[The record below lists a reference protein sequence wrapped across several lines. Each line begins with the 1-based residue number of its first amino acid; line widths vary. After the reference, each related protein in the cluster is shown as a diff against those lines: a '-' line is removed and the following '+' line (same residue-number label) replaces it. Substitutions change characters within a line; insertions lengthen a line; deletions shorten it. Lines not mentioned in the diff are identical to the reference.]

1 MATEHEKQELV
12 DALTFTPRDVRIQI
26 WGYGGEIVMGRVS
39 REAYRWWTRE
49 AEAAGVE
56 LHDFVFD
63 WSWEEENGDKA
74 VPAEA
79 RFITPGEW
87 HECDNI
93 SHESGA
99 EVSDLSGITITDEET
114 QEQLFEFRLGINE
127 LEDKGVTVTCG
138 FSEDTEDAGT
148 GNACFIGQSVEKGV
162 FFNGT
167 VRITQPFDPR
177 LLEISYNSIADWD
190 LVSGVEY
197 DGEDIE
203 GTDGYDTRGKSM
215 DCSLTYIGRDLD
227 TDPYDEHT
235 VWPEGWLSEWHSW
248 PSEGIAPERD
258 GVYQVEIG
266 EYEYRKIWWINEA
279 WRDDHGVPVEGVSR
293 WRGLNREIT

>member
-39 REAYRWWTRE
+39 REAYRWWTNK

-79 RFITPGEW
+79 RFITPGDW

-215 DCSLTYIGRDLD
+215 DCSLHYIGVDAD
-227 TDPYDEHT
+227 TDPYDENT
-235 VWPEGWLSEWHSW
+235 VWPDSWLSEWHDVAT
-248 PSEGIAPERD
+248 EPEHD
-258 GVYQVEIG
+258 GVYEVEVG
-266 EYEYRKIWWINEA
+266 EWNLRKVWWINED
-279 WRDDHGVPVEGVSR
+279 WRDDHGAPVEGVRR
-293 WRGLNREIT
+293 WRGLNREVT